1 MATDIE
7 PDSES
12 STLRC
17 RRFSIINGAQ
27 TVRSLSKAHGK
38 PSNRLHDVRVL
49 LRVMDFS
56 LTKDADFLT
65 DATRYNN
72 TQNAIKVSD
81 FRSNDPVQK
90 DLHRRFSNLN
100 RQGRPFVYKNKRS
113 REPVGSKIPIGMEE
127 LAKSVYSFRYGPDDM
142 FGGTKHLFDTSKT
155 GGYSKVFG
163 EPVSQ
168 LDDDQFRLLA
178 GTYFVCDEIHN
189 LWKEK
194 REKDR
199 SEGIAASGLE
209 RRWIVYY
216 AVGQLLRL
224 VYASKG
230 ADLDADLRR
239 LSKPNKWMDNPKSEA
254 KAGIAESFKLVSV
267 AVSKAY
273 GLAAK
278 DPEFRHRNWFRNIN
292 TLSDINAE
300 LEIIPQ
306 YRASKDLPMLSAADD
321 E

>member
-1 MATDIE
+1 
-7 PDSES
+7 
-12 STLRC
+12 
-17 RRFSIINGAQ
+17 
-27 TVRSLSKAHGK
+27 
-38 PSNRLHDVRVL
+38 
-49 LRVMDFS
+49 
-56 LTKDADFLT
+56 
-65 DATRYNN
+65 
-72 TQNAIKVSD
+72 
-81 FRSNDPVQK
+81 
-90 DLHRRFSNLN
+90 
-100 RQGRPFVYKNKRS
+100 
-113 REPVGSKIPIGMEE
+113 MEE

-155 GGYSKVFG
+155 GGYAKVFG

-178 GTYFVCDEIHN
+178 GTYFVCEEIHN

-209 RRWIVYY
+209 RRWIIYY
-216 AVGQLLRL
+216 AVGHLLRL
-224 VYASKG
+224 IYESKG

-254 KAGIAESFKLVSV
+254 KAGIAELLKLVSV

-273 GLAAK
+273 GLVSK
-278 DPEFRHRNWFRNIN
+278 HPEFRHRNWFRNVN
-292 TLSDINAE
+292 TLSDINTE

-306 YRASKDLPMLSAADD
+306 YQSSKDLPMLSGKDD
-321 E
+321 G